1 MRASHTPAWVCTPE
15 FSNLT
20 PQNRHLYPHIPD
32 EIAEVWGSGK
42 AKI

>member
-1 MRASHTPAWVCTPE
+1 MRVSHTPARICTPK

-20 PQNRHLYPHIPD
+20 PLNLYPHIPD

>member
-32 EIAEVWGSGK
+32 EIAEVQGSGK